1 MDARVRARARGLG
14 PAPAPAHEVAIIV
27 GAVVAGAEL
36 AIAATTREA
45 VGLLAE
51 MKGAGMIRAEMTRE
65 KTRAGATSL
74 ERAIAAVRLQRNPDT
89 RTTPKLPAARTRKA
103 MKRRRENQRRK
114 ENLPRWLIAKIAMR
128 TATMY
133 RPRLKAEVTML
144 RDKQGETKIVKKIK
158 TARAVG
164 IDPWRGTTTD
174 VASVTRTAE
183 ETTDEIARVTAI
195 G

>member
-1 MDARVRARARGLG
+1 MGGVDARVLAPAPA
-14 PAPAPAHEVAIIV
+14 PAPAPAHEVVVTV

-65 KTRAGATSL
+65 MTKAGATSL

-103 MKRRRENQRRK
+103 TKRRKGENQRRK
-114 ENLPRWLIAKIAMR
+114 ENLPRWLIAKIA
-128 TATMY
+128 ATMH

-144 RDKQGETKIVKKIK
+144 RDKKGETKIVKKIK
-158 TARAVG
+158 IARAVG
-164 IDPWRGTTTD
+164 IDLWRGTTTD
-174 VASVTRTAE
+174 VVSVRKTAA